1 MTEPPRRRFLKTSA
15 AGLAAIGAQPPG
27 ASAAVSNSVATSS
40 MIFLQNDNLN
50 LTPAEVADELA
61 RLCAA
66 RNPVADTY
74 GAGGATEEVENYFAK
89 VLGKERALFLP
100 SGTLANHLALRA
112 LAGSRRRVVV
122 QDVSHI
128 YNDTGDACQTLSGLT
143 LLPLA
148 PERATFSW
156 ADVERQA
163 AKTASGRVPTAIGAI
178 SIESPVRRLSG
189 ELFDRAELER
199 ICAAAKKKGIGT
211 HLDGARL
218 FIASAYTGM
227 SPAEYAAPFDTVY
240 VSLWKT
246 FNTLNGAILA
256 GPAALLENLFHMR
269 RMFGGAL
276 FNTWPFAL
284 LARRYAEGY
293 VERLSAAIGVS
304 NTFFEKLTGTDFK
317 IDRVPNGTNVFKL
330 TVAAS
335 RADRL
340 RERLLA
346 QGVVL
351 PAHGNT
357 PAGAMFV
364 LQVNETWNRTTG
376 EKLAEQFQRASSG

>member
-1 MTEPPRRRFLKTSA
+1 MTEPSRRRFLKTSA

-27 ASAAVSNSVATSS
+27 ASAAGPNSVNMSS
-40 MIFLQNDNLN
+40 MVFLQNDNLN
-50 LTPAEVADELA
+50 LTPAEVTAQLAQLCAGREVTADSYGLEGEVAEVEKYFA
-61 RLCAA
+61 RL
-66 RNPVADTY
+66 
-74 GAGGATEEVENYFAK
+74 
-89 VLGKERALFLP
+89 LGKERAIFMP
-100 SGTLANHLALRA
+100 TGTLANHLALRA
-112 LAGSRRRVVV
+112 LAGNRRRVVV
-122 QDVSHI
+122 QDVSHV
-128 YNDTGDACQTLSGLT
+128 YNDSGDACQMLSGLT

-148 PERATFSW
+148 AEKSTFTW
-156 ADVERQA
+156 ADVERVA
-163 AKTASGRVPTAIGAI
+163 SRTASGRVATAIGAI

-189 ELFDRAELER
+189 ELFVRAEMQK
-199 ICAAAKKKGIGT
+199 ICAAAKKQGIGT

-218 FIASAYTGM
+218 FIASAYTGI

-256 GPAALLENLFHMR
+256 GPAALLENLFHTR

-284 LARRYAEGY
+284 LARRFAESY
-293 VERLSAAIGVS
+293 IEHLSAAVGVS
-304 NTFFEKLTGTDFK
+304 NAFFEKLAGTDFK
-317 IDRVPNGTNVFKL
+317 VDRVPNGTNVFRM

-335 RADRL
+335 RAERL

-346 QGVVL
+346 QGIVL

-357 PAGAMFV
+357 PAGAVFN
-364 LQVNETWNRTTG
+364 LQVNETWNRTKGQT
-376 EKLAEQFQRASSG
+376 LAEQFQRALSG